1 MPSIVFEHTLI
12 VHTLSYH
19 FSLDCIK
26 MFISLTD
33 LECQMPVLALIFNSV
48 SMSLL
53 FLQPC
58 IYSFIFSACALYGLL
73 GRDGRRWM

>member
-1 MPSIVFEHTLI
+1 VLFISVLEIKMPSIVFEHTLI

-33 LECQMPVLALIFNSV
+33 LECQMPVLALIF
-48 SMSLL
+48 
-53 FLQPC
+53 
-58 IYSFIFSACALYGLL
+58 
-73 GRDGRRWM
+73 